1 MVPHQCVTTSDA
13 RHRTVQPLLMAQERW
28 QPRLYE
34 NIGRPEDRNAPPL
47 QFELFV
53 EDAFFKVV
61 FRIEQQ
67 GHRLLA

>member
-1 MVPHQCVTTSDA
+1 MRDDLRCPASYSAVPFDGPGA
-13 RHRTVQPLLMAQERW
+13 AAAAAIREDRR
-28 QPRLYE
+28 R
-34 NIGRPEDRNAPPL
+34 EDRNAPPL